1 MALPL
6 AQCKRRHE
14 KNQGIYERGYVG
26 QLRHAE
32 RSFMAWSMSEVDLR
46 SRREACQRL
55 GIGEGI
61 CPQVRAAGQVS
72 LSLC

>member
-6 AQCKRRHE
+6 VQCKRRHE

-32 RSFMAWSMSEVDLR
+32 RSFMAWSMSEV
-46 SRREACQRL
+46 EACQRL
-55 GIGEGI
+55 GIGEGT
-61 CPQVRAAGQVS
+61 CPQVRAAGQAS
-72 LSLC
+72 LSVC